1 MPVRIKIT
9 LLFTMIVFLLL
20 SLLCISVYYFSSY
33 NRIENAQSRLLNRAL
48 TTYRLLNQSETFDP
62 VLINKIDAATA
73 LSMQSKTVQAYNY
86 FNVLIYSFPDSPGDT
101 IHIDTTILDAARK
114 KKEVFFN
121 IGQKEVLAWCDVDIH
136 SRIVIVSAAY
146 DEEGRS
152 YLQRLRLILL
162 FSFAGGIIIA
172 IASGYFFSRGLLLPI
187 RKITE
192 EVNIISAKN
201 LAHRIK
207 SGNAD
212 DEWNNLTGTLNEL
225 LNRLEESFETQ
236 RRFISNAS
244 HELSTPLTSIS
255 SQLEVTLQRIRGAG
269 EYRKVMLSV
278 YQDVRHLSNL
288 TQTLLEFAKA
298 SGNPSGIEIDLVR
311 VDEVLM
317 LLPGEM
323 KKIDRSYLVKLDF
336 DQLPDEE
343 ENLLVFGNATLLFAA
358 IKNIVSNACKYSN
371 NRLAKVKL
379 SVQQKEIVIRIE
391 DEGKGIAESE
401 LQNIFQ
407 PFYRADNSR
416 NIAGFGL
423 GLSLA
428 SRFIKLHK
436 GEISVKSLVNRGTTF
451 TIKLPIATHTADL
464 KYF

>member
-20 SLLCISVYYFSSY
+20 SLVCGSVYYFSYS
-33 NRIENAQSRLLNRAL
+33 NRLENVKIKLLNRAL
-48 TTYRLLNQSETFDP
+48 TTSSLLNQSEIFDP
-62 VLINKIDAATA
+62 VLINKIDASTA
-73 LSMQSKTVQAYNY
+73 MSMKNKTVQAYN
-86 FNVLIYSFPDSPGDT
+86 FFDVLIYTYSDVAADT
-101 IHIDTTILDAARK
+101 IHVGSGIMNDARK
-114 KKEVFFN
+114 RSEVFFTTGN
-121 IGQKEVLAWCDVDIH
+121 KEALAWCDVDNQ
-136 SRIVIVSAAY
+136 SKIVIVAAAY
-146 DEEGRS
+146 DEEGLN
-152 YLQRLRLILL
+152 YLERLKLILL
-162 FSFAGGIIIA
+162 FSLTGGILVA

-187 RKITE
+187 KKITD

-207 SGNAD
+207 SGSAN

-225 LNRLEESFETQ
+225 LNRLQESFEIQ

-255 SQLEVTLQRIRGAG
+255 SQLEIALQRERGAG

-298 SGNPSGIEIDLVR
+298 SGTPGGIEIGLVR

-317 LLPGEM
+317 MLPAEI
-323 KKIDRSYLVKLDF
+323 KKINKLWLVKLDF
-336 DQLPDEE
+336 DKMPEDEE
-343 ENLLVFGNATLLFAA
+343 SLLVLGNPALLFTA

-371 NRLAKVKL
+371 NHLAKVQLAVKQKQIIIT
-379 SVQQKEIVIRIE
+379 VQ
-391 DEGKGIAESE
+391 DEGKGIGGEE

-407 PFYRADNSR
+407 PFYRAGNSHG
-416 NIAGFGL
+416 IAGFGL

-436 GEISVKSLVNRGTTF
+436 GEIGVQSEVNKGTTF
-451 TIKLPIATHTADL
+451 TILLPVATRPGTL
-464 KYF
+464 

>member
-20 SLLCISVYYFSSY
+20 SLVCGSVYYFSYS
-33 NRIENAQSRLLNRAL
+33 NRLENVKIKLLNRAL
-48 TTYRLLNQSETFDP
+48 TTASLLNQSEIFDP
-62 VLINKIDAATA
+62 VLINKIDASTA
-73 LSMQSKTVQAYNY
+73 MSMKNKTVQAYN
-86 FNVLIYSFPDSPGDT
+86 FFDVLIYTYSDIAADT
-101 IHIDTTILDAARK
+101 IHVGSGIMNDARK
-114 KKEVFFN
+114 RSEVFFTTGN
-121 IGQKEVLAWCDVDIH
+121 KEALAWCDVDNQ
-136 SRIVIVSAAY
+136 SKIVIVAAAY
-146 DEEGRS
+146 DEEGLN
-152 YLQRLRLILL
+152 YLERLKLILL
-162 FSFAGGIIIA
+162 FSLTGGILVA

-187 RKITE
+187 KKITD

-207 SGNAD
+207 SGSAN

-225 LNRLEESFETQ
+225 LNRLQESFEIQ

-255 SQLEVTLQRIRGAG
+255 SQLEIALQRERGAG

-298 SGNPSGIEIDLVR
+298 SGTPGGIEIGLVR

-317 LLPGEM
+317 MLPAEI
-323 KKIDRSYLVKLDF
+323 KKINKLWLVKLDF
-336 DQLPDEE
+336 DKMPEDEE
-343 ENLLVFGNATLLFAA
+343 SLLVLGNPALLFTA

-371 NRLAKVKL
+371 NHLAKVQLAVKQKQIIIT
-379 SVQQKEIVIRIE
+379 VQ
-391 DEGKGIAESE
+391 DEGKGIGGEE

-407 PFYRADNSR
+407 PFYRAGNSHG
-416 NIAGFGL
+416 IAGFGL

-436 GEISVKSLVNRGTTF
+436 GEIGVQSEVNKGTTF
-451 TIKLPIATHTADL
+451 TILLPVATRPGTL
-464 KYF
+464 

>member
-20 SLLCISVYYFSSY
+20 SLVCGSVYYFSYS
-33 NRIENAQSRLLNRAL
+33 NRLENVKIKLLNRAL
-48 TTYRLLNQSETFDP
+48 TTASLLNQSETFDP
-62 VLINKIDAATA
+62 VLINKIDASTA
-73 LSMQSKTVQAYNY
+73 MSMKNKTVQAYN
-86 FNVLIYSFPDSPGDT
+86 FFDVLIYTYSDVAADT
-101 IHIDTTILDAARK
+101 IHVGSGIMNDARK
-114 KKEVFFN
+114 RSEVFFTTGN
-121 IGQKEVLAWCDVDIH
+121 KEALAWCDVDNQ
-136 SRIVIVSAAY
+136 SKIVIVAAAY
-146 DEEGRS
+146 DEEGLN
-152 YLQRLRLILL
+152 YLERLKLILL
-162 FSFAGGIIIA
+162 FSLTGGILVA

-187 RKITE
+187 KKITD

-207 SGNAD
+207 SGSAN

-225 LNRLEESFETQ
+225 LNRLQESFEIQ

-255 SQLEVTLQRIRGAG
+255 SQLEIALQRERGAG

-298 SGNPSGIEIDLVR
+298 SGTPGGIEIGLVR

-317 LLPGEM
+317 MLPAEI
-323 KKIDRSYLVKLDF
+323 KKINKLWLVKLDF
-336 DQLPDEE
+336 DKMPEDEE
-343 ENLLVFGNATLLFAA
+343 SLLVLGNPALLFTA

-371 NRLAKVKL
+371 NHLAKVQLAVKQKQIIIT
-379 SVQQKEIVIRIE
+379 VQ
-391 DEGKGIAESE
+391 DEGKGIGGEE

-407 PFYRADNSR
+407 PFYRAGNSHG
-416 NIAGFGL
+416 IAGFGL

-436 GEISVKSLVNRGTTF
+436 GEIGVQSEVNKGTTF
-451 TIKLPIATHTADL
+451 TILLPVATRPGTL
-464 KYF
+464 

>member
-20 SLLCISVYYFSSY
+20 SLVCGSVYYFSYS
-33 NRIENAQSRLLNRAL
+33 NRLENVKIKLLNRAL
-48 TTYRLLNQSETFDP
+48 TTASLLNQSETFDP
-62 VLINKIDAATA
+62 VLINKIDASTA
-73 LSMQSKTVQAYNY
+73 MSMKNKTVQAYN
-86 FNVLIYSFPDSPGDT
+86 FFDVLIYTYSDVAADT
-101 IHIDTTILDAARK
+101 IHVGSGIMNDARK
-114 KKEVFFN
+114 RSEVFFTTGN
-121 IGQKEVLAWCDVDIH
+121 KEALAWCDVDNQ
-136 SRIVIVSAAY
+136 SKIVIVAAAY
-146 DEEGRS
+146 DEEGLN
-152 YLQRLRLILL
+152 YLERLKLILL
-162 FSFAGGIIIA
+162 FSLTGGILVA

-187 RKITE
+187 KKITD

-207 SGNAD
+207 SGSAN

-225 LNRLEESFETQ
+225 LNRLQESFEIQ

-255 SQLEVTLQRIRGAG
+255 SQLEIALQRERGAG

-298 SGNPSGIEIDLVR
+298 SGTPGGIEIGLVR

-317 LLPGEM
+317 MLPAEI
-323 KKIDRSYLVKLDF
+323 KKINKLWLVKLDF
-336 DQLPDEE
+336 DKMPEDEE
-343 ENLLVFGNATLLFAA
+343 SLLVLGNPALLFTA

-371 NRLAKVKL
+371 NHLAKVQLAVKQKQIIIT
-379 SVQQKEIVIRIE
+379 VQ
-391 DEGKGIAESE
+391 DEGKGIGGEE

-407 PFYRADNSR
+407 PFYRAGNSHG
-416 NIAGFGL
+416 IAGFGL

-436 GEISVKSLVNRGTTF
+436 GEIGVQSEINKGTTF
-451 TIKLPIATHTADL
+451 TILLPVATRPGTL
-464 KYF
+464 

>member
-20 SLLCISVYYFSSY
+20 SLVCGSVYYFSYS
-33 NRIENAQSRLLNRAL
+33 NRLENVKIKLLNRAL
-48 TTYRLLNQSETFDP
+48 TTASLLNQSETFDP
-62 VLINKIDAATA
+62 VLINKIDASTA
-73 LSMQSKTVQAYNY
+73 MSMKNKTVQAYN
-86 FNVLIYSFPDSPGDT
+86 FFDVLIYTYSDIAADT
-101 IHIDTTILDAARK
+101 IHVGSGIMNDARK
-114 KKEVFFN
+114 RSEVFFTTGN
-121 IGQKEVLAWCDVDIH
+121 KEALAWCDVDNQ
-136 SRIVIVSAAY
+136 SKIVIVAAAY
-146 DEEGRS
+146 DEEGLN
-152 YLQRLRLILL
+152 YLERLKLILL
-162 FSFAGGIIIA
+162 FSLTGGILVA

-187 RKITE
+187 KKITD

-207 SGNAD
+207 SGSAN

-225 LNRLEESFETQ
+225 LNRLQESFEIQ

-255 SQLEVTLQRIRGAG
+255 SQLEIALQRERGAG

-298 SGNPSGIEIDLVR
+298 SGTPGGIEIGLVR

-317 LLPGEM
+317 MLPAEI
-323 KKIDRSYLVKLDF
+323 KKINKLWLVKLDF
-336 DQLPDEE
+336 DKMPEDEE
-343 ENLLVFGNATLLFAA
+343 SLLVLGNPALLFTA

-371 NRLAKVKL
+371 NHLAKVQLAVKQKQIIIT
-379 SVQQKEIVIRIE
+379 VQ
-391 DEGKGIAESE
+391 DEGKGIGGEE

-407 PFYRADNSR
+407 PFYRAGNSHG
-416 NIAGFGL
+416 IAGFGL

-436 GEISVKSLVNRGTTF
+436 GEIGVQSEVNKGTTF
-451 TIKLPIATHTADL
+451 TILLPVATRPGTL
-464 KYF
+464 

>member
-20 SLLCISVYYFSSY
+20 SLVCGSVYYFSYS
-33 NRIENAQSRLLNRAL
+33 NRLENVKIKLLNRAL
-48 TTYRLLNQSETFDP
+48 TTSSLLNQSEIFDP
-62 VLINKIDAATA
+62 VLINKIDASTA
-73 LSMQSKTVQAYNY
+73 MSMKNKTVQAYN
-86 FNVLIYSFPDSPGDT
+86 FFDVLIYTYSDIAADT
-101 IHIDTTILDAARK
+101 IHVGSGIMNDARK
-114 KKEVFFN
+114 RSEVFFTTGN
-121 IGQKEVLAWCDVDIH
+121 KEALAWCDVDNQ
-136 SRIVIVSAAY
+136 SKIVIVAAAY
-146 DEEGRS
+146 DEEGLN
-152 YLQRLRLILL
+152 YLERLKLILL
-162 FSFAGGIIIA
+162 FSLTGGILVA

-187 RKITE
+187 KKITD

-207 SGNAD
+207 SGSAN

-225 LNRLEESFETQ
+225 LNRLQESFEIQ

-255 SQLEVTLQRIRGAG
+255 SQLEIALQRERGAG

-298 SGNPSGIEIDLVR
+298 SGTPGGIEIGLVR

-317 LLPGEM
+317 MLPAEI
-323 KKIDRSYLVKLDF
+323 KKINKLWLVKLDF
-336 DQLPDEE
+336 DKMPEDEE
-343 ENLLVFGNATLLFAA
+343 SLLVLGNPALLFTA

-371 NRLAKVKL
+371 NHLAKVQLAVKQKQIIIT
-379 SVQQKEIVIRIE
+379 VQ
-391 DEGKGIAESE
+391 DEGKGIGGEE

-407 PFYRADNSR
+407 PFYRAGNSHG
-416 NIAGFGL
+416 IAGFGL

-436 GEISVKSLVNRGTTF
+436 GEIGVQSEVNKGTTF
-451 TIKLPIATHTADL
+451 TILLPVATRPGTL
-464 KYF
+464 

>member
-20 SLLCISVYYFSSY
+20 SLVCGSVYYFSYS
-33 NRIENAQSRLLNRAL
+33 NRLENVKIKLLNRAL
-48 TTYRLLNQSETFDP
+48 TTASLLNQSEIFDP
-62 VLINKIDAATA
+62 VLINKIDASTA
-73 LSMQSKTVQAYNY
+73 MSMKNKTVQAYN
-86 FNVLIYSFPDSPGDT
+86 FFDVLIYTYSDIADDT
-101 IHIDTTILDAARK
+101 IHVGSGIMNDARK
-114 KKEVFFN
+114 RSEVFFTTGN
-121 IGQKEVLAWCDVDIH
+121 KEALAWCDVDNQ
-136 SRIVIVSAAY
+136 SKIVIVAAAY
-146 DEEGRS
+146 DEEGLN
-152 YLQRLRLILL
+152 YLERLKLILL
-162 FSFAGGIIIA
+162 FSLTGGILVA

-187 RKITE
+187 KKITD

-207 SGNAD
+207 SGSAN

-225 LNRLEESFETQ
+225 LNRLQESFEIQ

-255 SQLEVTLQRIRGAG
+255 SQLEIALQRERGAG

-298 SGNPSGIEIDLVR
+298 SGTPGGIEIGLVR

-317 LLPGEM
+317 MLPAEI
-323 KKIDRSYLVKLDF
+323 KKINKLWLVKLDF
-336 DQLPDEE
+336 DKMPEDEE
-343 ENLLVFGNATLLFAA
+343 SLLVLGNPALLFTA

-371 NRLAKVKL
+371 NHLAKVQLAVKQKQIIIT
-379 SVQQKEIVIRIE
+379 VQ
-391 DEGKGIAESE
+391 DEGKGIGGEE

-407 PFYRADNSR
+407 PFYRAGNSHG
-416 NIAGFGL
+416 IAGFGL

-436 GEISVKSLVNRGTTF
+436 GEIGVQSEVNKGTTF
-451 TIKLPIATHTADL
+451 TILLPVATRPGTL
-464 KYF
+464 

>member
-9 LLFTMIVFLLL
+9 LLFTVIVFLLL
-20 SLLCISVYYFSSY
+20 SLLCISVYYFSYS
-33 NRIENAQSRLLNRAL
+33 NRLETVKSKLLNRAL
-48 TTYRLLNQSETFDP
+48 TTASLLNQSETFDQE
-62 VLINKIDAATA
+62 LINKIDASTA
-73 LSMQSKTVQAYNY
+73 MSMSNKTVQAYNY
-86 FNVLIYSFPDSPGDT
+86 FDVLIYTYADKPNDT
-101 IHIDTTILDAARK
+101 VHISLSILNQARK
-114 KKEVFFN
+114 KEQVFFTIN
-121 IGQKEVLAWCDVDIH
+121 NKEALAWCDVKNQ
-136 SRIVIVSAAY
+136 SNIVIVAAAY
-146 DEEGRS
+146 DAEGIS
-152 YLQRLRLILL
+152 YMERLKFILL
-162 FSFAGGIIIA
+162 FSFTGGILVA
-172 IASGYFFSRGLLLPI
+172 LASGYFFSRRLLLPI
-187 RKITE
+187 SRITD
-192 EVNIISAKN
+192 EVNVISAKN

-207 SGNAD
+207 SGNAN

-225 LNRLEESFETQ
+225 LNRLQDSFDIQ

-255 SQLEVTLQRIRGAG
+255 SQLEVTLQRERGAD
-269 EYRKVMLSV
+269 EYKKVMLSV

-298 SGNPSGIEIDLVR
+298 SGTPGGLEIDLVR

-323 KKIDRSYLVKLDF
+323 KKINKSYQVKLDF
-336 DQLPDEE
+336 DHLPAEE
-343 ENLLVFGNATLLFAA
+343 EKLLVLGNAALLFTA

-371 NRLAKVKL
+371 NHLAKVRL
-379 SVQQKEIVIRIE
+379 SVRQKQIVILVE
-391 DEGKGIAESE
+391 DEGKGIRETE
-401 LQNIFQ
+401 LKDIFQ

-436 GEISVKSLVNRGTTF
+436 GEIAVQSKLNEGTAF
-451 TIKLPIATHTADL
+451 TISLPIAENPPSR
-464 KYF
+464 

>member
-1 MPVRIKIT
+1 
-9 LLFTMIVFLLL
+9 MIVFLLL
-20 SLLCISVYYFSSY
+20 SLLCGSVYYFSYS
-33 NRIENAQSRLLNRAL
+33 NRIENVKIRLLNRAL
-48 TTYRLLNQSETFDP
+48 TTASLLNQSEIFDQ
-62 VLINKIDAATA
+62 VLINKIDASTA
-73 LSMQSKTVQAYNY
+73 LSMKNKTVQAYNY
-86 FNVLIYSFPDSPGDT
+86 FDVLIYTYADNPGDT
-101 IHIDTTILDAARK
+101 IHIDGTILDEARK
-114 KKEVFFN
+114 NKVAFFN
-121 IGQKEVLAWCDVDIH
+121 IDKKEALAWCDVDNQ
-136 SRIVIVSAAY
+136 SRIVIVAAAY
-146 DEEGRS
+146 DEEGKS
-152 YLQRLRLILL
+152 YLERLKLILL
-162 FSFAGGIIIA
+162 FSFSGGILVA

-187 RKITE
+187 RRITD

-201 LAHRIK
+201 LTHRIK
-207 SGNAD
+207 SGHAN

-225 LNRLEESFETQ
+225 LNRLQESFEIQ

-255 SQLEVTLQRIRGAG
+255 SQLEVTLQRERGAG

-298 SGNPSGIEIDLVR
+298 SGTPGGIEIDLVR

-323 KKIDRSYLVKLDF
+323 KKINKYYLVKLDF
-336 DQLPDEE
+336 DKLPEQE
-343 ENLLVFGNATLLFAA
+343 ENLLVFGNAALLFAA

-371 NRLAKVKL
+371 NHLAKVKL
-379 SVQQKEIVIRIE
+379 SVRQKEIVIMIE
-391 DEGKGIAESE
+391 DEGKGIEERE

-416 NIAGFGL
+416 NISGFGL

-436 GEISVKSLVNRGTTF
+436 GEISVQSLVNKGTTF
-451 TIKLPIATHTADL
+451 TITLPIATNSATL
-464 KYF
+464 

>member
-1 MPVRIKIT
+1 MPVRLRIT
-9 LLFTMIVFLLL
+9 LLFTLIVFLLL
-20 SLLCISVYYFSSY
+20 SLLCLSVYFFSYS
-33 NRIENAQSRLLNRAL
+33 NRIENVKIKLLNRAL
-48 TTYRLLNQSETFDP
+48 TTASLLNQSETFDQT
-62 VLINKIDAATA
+62 LIKKIDASTA
-73 LSMQSKTVQAYNY
+73 LSMKNKTVQAYNY
-86 FNVLIYSFPDSPGDT
+86 FNTLIYTYPDTPADT
-101 IHIDTTILDAARK
+101 LHIDSITLENARRK
-114 KKEVFFN
+114 KDYFYKL
-121 IGQKEVLAWCDVDIH
+121 GQKEVLAWCDIENN
-136 SRIVIVSAAY
+136 SRIVIVVAAY
-146 DEEGRS
+146 DEEGLS
-152 YLQRLRLILL
+152 YLERLRLILL
-162 FSFAGGIIIA
+162 FSFGGGILVA
-172 IASGYFFSRGLLLPI
+172 LASGYFFSKRLLQPI
-187 RKITE
+187 RKITD

-201 LAHRIK
+201 LTHRIK
-207 SGNAD
+207 SGSAN

-225 LNRLEESFETQ
+225 LNRLQESFEIQ
-236 RRFISNAS
+236 RRFIANAS

-255 SQLEVTLQRIRGAG
+255 SQLEVTLQRERAAG

-298 SGNPSGIEIDLVR
+298 SGTSGGIEIDLVR

-323 KKIDRSYLVKLDF
+323 KKTNKSYTVKLDF
-336 DQLPDEE
+336 DQLPEGE
-343 ENLLVFGNATLLFAA
+343 ENLLVFGNAVLLFAA

-371 NRLAKVKL
+371 NHLAKVKL
-379 SVQQKEIVIRIE
+379 SVKQKDIIITIE
-391 DEGKGIAESE
+391 DQGKGIDKAE

-436 GEISVKSLVNRGTTF
+436 GEISVQSVLNQGTTF
-451 TIKLPIATHTADL
+451 TIQLPVADSPVGG
-464 KYF
+464 

>member
-20 SLLCISVYYFSSY
+20 SLVCGSVYYFSYS
-33 NRIENAQSRLLNRAL
+33 NRLENVKIKLLNRAL
-48 TTYRLLNQSETFDP
+48 TTASLLNQSEIFDP
-62 VLINKIDAATA
+62 VLINKIDASTA
-73 LSMQSKTVQAYNY
+73 MSMKNKTVQAYN
-86 FNVLIYSFPDSPGDT
+86 FFDVLIYTYSDVAADT
-101 IHIDTTILDAARK
+101 IHVGSSIMNDARK
-114 KKEVFFN
+114 RSEVFFTTGN
-121 IGQKEVLAWCDVDIH
+121 KEALAWCDVDNQ
-136 SRIVIVSAAY
+136 SKIVIVAAAY
-146 DEEGRS
+146 DEEGLN
-152 YLQRLRLILL
+152 YLERLKLILL
-162 FSFAGGIIIA
+162 FSLTGGILVA

-187 RKITE
+187 KKITD

-207 SGNAD
+207 SGSAN

-225 LNRLEESFETQ
+225 LNRLQESFEIQ

-255 SQLEVTLQRIRGAG
+255 SQLEIALQRERGAG

-298 SGNPSGIEIDLVR
+298 SGTPGGIEIGLVR

-317 LLPGEM
+317 MLPAEI
-323 KKIDRSYLVKLDF
+323 KKINKLWLVKLDF
-336 DQLPDEE
+336 DKMPEDEE
-343 ENLLVFGNATLLFAA
+343 SLLVLGNPALLFTA

-371 NRLAKVKL
+371 NHLAKVQLAVKQKQIIIT
-379 SVQQKEIVIRIE
+379 VQ
-391 DEGKGIAESE
+391 DEGKGIGGEE

-407 PFYRADNSR
+407 PFYRAGNSHG
-416 NIAGFGL
+416 IAGFGL

-436 GEISVKSLVNRGTTF
+436 GEIGVQSEVNKGTTF
-451 TIKLPIATHTADL
+451 TILLPVATRPGTL
-464 KYF
+464 

>member
-20 SLLCISVYYFSSY
+20 SLVCGSVYYFSYS
-33 NRIENAQSRLLNRAL
+33 NRLENVKIKLLNRAL
-48 TTYRLLNQSETFDP
+48 TTASLLNQSETFDP
-62 VLINKIDAATA
+62 VLINKIDASTA
-73 LSMQSKTVQAYNY
+73 MSMKNKTVQAYN
-86 FNVLIYSFPDSPGDT
+86 FFDVLIYTYSDVAADT
-101 IHIDTTILDAARK
+101 IHVGSGIMNDARK
-114 KKEVFFN
+114 RSEVFFTTGN
-121 IGQKEVLAWCDVDIH
+121 KEALAWCDVDNQ
-136 SRIVIVSAAY
+136 SKIVIVAAAY
-146 DEEGRS
+146 DEEGLN
-152 YLQRLRLILL
+152 YLERLKLILL
-162 FSFAGGIIIA
+162 FSLTGGILVA

-187 RKITE
+187 KKITD

-207 SGNAD
+207 SGSAN

-225 LNRLEESFETQ
+225 LNRLQESFEIQ

-255 SQLEVTLQRIRGAG
+255 SQLEIALQRERGAG

-298 SGNPSGIEIDLVR
+298 SGTPGGIEIGLVR

-317 LLPGEM
+317 MLPAEI
-323 KKIDRSYLVKLDF
+323 KKINKLWLVKLDF
-336 DQLPDEE
+336 DKMPEDEE
-343 ENLLVFGNATLLFAA
+343 SLLVLGNPALLFTA

-371 NRLAKVKL
+371 NHLAKVQLAVKQKQIIIT
-379 SVQQKEIVIRIE
+379 VQ
-391 DEGKGIAESE
+391 DEGKGIGGEE

-407 PFYRADNSR
+407 PFYRAGNSHG
-416 NIAGFGL
+416 IAGFGL
-423 GLSLA
+423 GLSMA
-428 SRFIKLHK
+428 SRLIKLHK
-436 GEISVKSLVNRGTTF
+436 GEIGVQSEVNKGTTF
-451 TIKLPIATHTADL
+451 TILLPVATRPGTL
-464 KYF
+464 

>member
-20 SLLCISVYYFSSY
+20 SLVCGSVYYFSYS
-33 NRIENAQSRLLNRAL
+33 NRLENVKIKLLNRAL
-48 TTYRLLNQSETFDP
+48 TTASLLNQSEIFDP
-62 VLINKIDAATA
+62 VLINKIDASTA
-73 LSMQSKTVQAYNY
+73 MSMKNKTVQAYN
-86 FNVLIYSFPDSPGDT
+86 FFDVLIYTYSDVAADT
-101 IHIDTTILDAARK
+101 IHVGSGIMNDARK
-114 KKEVFFN
+114 RSEVFFTTGN
-121 IGQKEVLAWCDVDIH
+121 KEALAWCDVDNQ
-136 SRIVIVSAAY
+136 SKIVIVAAAY
-146 DEEGRS
+146 DEEGLN
-152 YLQRLRLILL
+152 YLERLKLILL
-162 FSFAGGIIIA
+162 FSLTGGILVA

-187 RKITE
+187 KKITD

-207 SGNAD
+207 SGSAN

-225 LNRLEESFETQ
+225 LNRLQESFEIQ

-255 SQLEVTLQRIRGAG
+255 SQLEIALQRERGAG

-298 SGNPSGIEIDLVR
+298 SGTPGGIEIGLVR

-317 LLPGEM
+317 MLPAEI
-323 KKIDRSYLVKLDF
+323 KKINKLWLVKLDF
-336 DQLPDEE
+336 DKMPEDEE
-343 ENLLVFGNATLLFAA
+343 SLLVLGNPALLFTA

-371 NRLAKVKL
+371 NHLAKVQLAVKQKQIIIT
-379 SVQQKEIVIRIE
+379 VQ
-391 DEGKGIAESE
+391 DEGKGIGGEE

-407 PFYRADNSR
+407 PFYRAGNSHG
-416 NIAGFGL
+416 IAGFGL

-436 GEISVKSLVNRGTTF
+436 GEIGVQSEVNKGTTF
-451 TIKLPIATHTADL
+451 TILLPVATRPGTL
-464 KYF
+464 